1 MERLHIIDEDP
12 QELTLKCVDLISK
25 TFVELG
31 QAKSEQE
38 IVVLS
43 RSLSDDLQRDFGT
56 LIFIDIENAFRQ
68 GVRNTDLFALSVKTY
83 YRWIKSHRQ
92 LIWDNESK
100 EPNQVDKRLNYRS
113 RTGTGMKSIGDL
125 RGKVPTDRQ
134 MEHLGYTKLKQ

>member
-1 MERLHIIDEDP
+1 MDAKLLHIKLEDM

-38 IVVLS
+38 IVILS
-43 RSLSDDLQRDFGT
+43 RSLADDLQRDFGT
-56 LIFIDIENAFRQ
+56 LTFVDIENAFRE
-68 GVRNTDLFALSVKTY
+68 GVRNTDLFALNVKTY
-83 YRWIKSHRQ
+83 YRWVKAHRQ

-113 RTGTGMKSIGDL
+113 RAGTGMKSIG
-125 RGKVPTDRQ
+125 T
-134 MEHLGYTKLKQ
+134 LKQLKQ

>member
-1 MERLHIIDEDP
+1 MDAKLLHIKLEDM

-38 IVVLS
+38 IVILS
-43 RSLSDDLQRDFGT
+43 RSLADDLQRDFGT
-56 LIFIDIENAFRQ
+56 LTFVDIENAFRE
-68 GVRNTDLFALSVKTY
+68 GVRNTDLFALNVKTY
-83 YRWIKSHRQ
+83 YRWVKAHRQ

-113 RTGTGMKSIGDL
+113 RAGTGMKSIGTL
-125 RGKVPTDRQ
+125 K
-134 MEHLGYTKLKQ
+134 HLKQ